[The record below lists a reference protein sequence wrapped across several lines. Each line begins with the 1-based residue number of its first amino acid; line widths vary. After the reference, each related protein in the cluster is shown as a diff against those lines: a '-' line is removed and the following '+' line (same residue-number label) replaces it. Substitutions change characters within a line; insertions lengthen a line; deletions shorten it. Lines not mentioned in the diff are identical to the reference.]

1 MDEEET
7 REWSVLGKNNRSR
20 EKGLLERGW
29 MERKAGKEKQSFINY
44 SSIGN
49 ARPRDSWK
57 RIIVK
62 MNKYIYIYHILQLSL
77 NTSFHFNTILS

>member
-57 RIIVK
+57 RIIAK
-62 MNKYIYIYHILQLSL
+62 MNKYIYIYLSHFTTLSQHIISL
-77 NTSFHFNTILS
+77 